1 MSAYLFALGRTP
13 AAVFILPVEE
23 SLPLQRTKERSDVF
37 MKTSFLILLCKIL
50 RMAGKMVGKG
60 SSLPGRIVLKLDPNI
75 LQKIKLPEE
84 IVAVTGS
91 NGKTSTVEMIA
102 HVLQSNGK
110 KVAYN
115 KEGSN
120 QIEGVTTFLLNDCTL
135 GGRIKSDIILMESDE
150 RFARHTFRHFTPTHY
165 VITNLYRDQ
174 MTRNGH
180 PEWVYDIV
188 GESIHEGTHL
198 VLNADDPL
206 VSCFGLGRKDVT
218 WFGVDRL
225 PFSTDRNTSLYND
238 GRYCPN
244 CKARMTYDYF
254 HYNHIGSYHCTRCD
268 LHRNPTEY
276 TVTDASLEDS
286 YIVINGEYRID
297 LSFSGI
303 YHFYNTLATF
313 AICSLLGIPGEQI
326 VASLNRYTMKSGR
339 IVRFAAGEKEGTLL
353 TSKHENSISYDQS
366 IRVAVQDKRD
376 TTVTVIVDAI
386 SRKYYT
392 SETSWLWDI
401 DFELLAADSVKQIIL
416 TGRYCNDLA
425 VRFSY
430 CGIAPEKIHVIEDI
444 GEAVTY
450 MKEQAPGYQYVIT
463 CFSDKDKFLEKVE
476 RRNEE

>member
-268 LHRNPTEY
+268 LRRNPTEY

>member
-1 MSAYLFALGRTP
+1 
-13 AAVFILPVEE
+13 
-23 SLPLQRTKERSDVF
+23 
-37 MKTSFLILLCKIL
+37 MKTSFLILLCKLL
-50 RMAGKMVGKG
+50 RLAGKMVGKG
-60 SSLPGRIVLKLDPNI
+60 SSLPGRVILKLDPNI
-75 LQKIKLPEE
+75 LQKIKLPEQ

-135 GGRIKSDIILMESDE
+135 SGKVKSDIILMESDE

-188 GESIHEGTHL
+188 GESIHNGTHL

-206 VSCFGLGRKDVT
+206 VSCFGLGRKNVT

-244 CKARMTYDYF
+244 CKAPMEYDYY
-254 HYNHIGSYHCTRCD
+254 HYNHIGSYHCTQCE
-268 LHRNPTEY
+268 LHRNDTAY

-286 YIVINGEYRID
+286 YIVINGKYRID

-313 AICSLLGIPGEQI
+313 AICNLLGVSGEDI
-326 VASLNRYTMKSGR
+326 VSSLNHYTMKSGR
-339 IVRFAAGEKEGTLL
+339 IVSFTAGDKEGTLL

-401 DFELLAADSVKQIIL
+401 DFELLAADSVKEIIL

-450 MKEQAPGYQYVIT
+450 MKDHAPGYQYVIT
-463 CFSDKDKFLEKVE
+463 CFSDKDKFLDKVE
-476 RRNEE
+476 RRTEE

>member
-1 MSAYLFALGRTP
+1 
-13 AAVFILPVEE
+13 
-23 SLPLQRTKERSDVF
+23 

-268 LHRNPTEY
+268 LRRNPTEY

>member
-1 MSAYLFALGRTP
+1 
-13 AAVFILPVEE
+13 
-23 SLPLQRTKERSDVF
+23 

>member
-1 MSAYLFALGRTP
+1 
-13 AAVFILPVEE
+13 
-23 SLPLQRTKERSDVF
+23 

-50 RMAGKMVGKG
+50 RMVGKMVGKG

-135 GGRIKSDIILMESDE
+135 GGRVKSDIILMESDE

-244 CKARMTYDYF
+244 CKARMTYDFF
-254 HYNHIGSYHCTRCD
+254 HYNHIGSYHCTRCE

-313 AICSLLGIPGEQI
+313 AICNLLGIPGEQI